1 VGFKVLLTEDVVKF
15 IDKLSIK
22 VQAKIERSIELLREF
37 GHLLPISHSKQLAE
51 SKKLKELR
59 VKFGTDIFRLFYFHY
74 KEKTYIITSGYIKK
88 SNKTNVKEIEKALSI
103 MKQILEQTNEKN
115 KIN

>member
-1 VGFKVLLTEDVVKF
+1 MLLTEEVVKF
-15 IDKLSIK
+15 IDAFSVK

-37 GHLLPISHSKQLAE
+37 GHLLPMPHSKQLTE

-59 VKFGTDIFRLFYFHY
+59 VIFGNNIYRFFYFHY
-74 KEKTYIITSGYIKK
+74 KEKTYIVTSGYVKK
-88 SNKTNVKEIEKALSI
+88 SNKTDRREIEKALNI
-103 MKQILEQTNEKN
+103 MSQILEQIDEKN